1 MTRPLSLVWLSELV
15 NLSRQSSSE
24 WELEIAKKLGRKK
37 TSLGH
42 SEKCKGHA
50 ARIAL
55 IQRPPRIICS
65 GFFRKLR
72 LTLSRMPYFPSEFL
86 RRESIPLADLSANF
100 ASEVCMIR
108 TFQLLQKMSA
118 SKNLSLDIECPPPA
132 KKSSGEKAKMWGEER
147 DTDNFCWPLKC
158 PVSIRP
164 RQFWRRFL
172 KYNPVM
178 KANKQTYFSETD
190 RHHLSLSIP
199 LLLICIW

>member
-1 MTRPLSLVWLSELV
+1 MNEPATEPCVTFRTCKSRSSILLRMRIGDSKETRT
-15 NLSRQSSSE
+15 
-24 WELEIAKKLGRKK
+24 KK

-132 KKSSGEKAKMWGEER
+132 KKNLAER
-147 DTDNFCWPLKC
+147 KPKC
-158 PVSIRP
+158 EGR
-164 RQFWRRFL
+164 
-172 KYNPVM
+172 K
-178 KANKQTYFSETD
+178 ETRIIFAD
-190 RHHLSLSIP
+190 P
-199 LLLICIW
+199 